1 MQRNPRD
8 QLRTKAAPAGFNP
21 ASLLP
26 GVADEK
32 QMLEV
37 IISHAVRSWV
47 DSHPRSGIQ
56 QSDIAPPPQVFPFLP
71 RRTQTLGLPILSLD
85 EGSVAGNIAVIKAY
99 CKFLGIDTEAI
110 SEERMLIIVADA
122 FTILHLRSGQARRL
136 YDRSKTPAL
145 DKMQGIQL
153 WSALF
158 HLQYTFQKY
167 FLDAHSGTVANQSQI
182 SARVLCD
189 KVGMKNLCSG
199 NTDFH
204 EADAF
209 IKILF

>member
-158 HLQYTFQKY
+158 HLQY
-167 FLDAHSGTVANQSQI
+167 
-182 SARVLCD
+182 
-189 KVGMKNLCSG
+189 
-199 NTDFH
+199 
-204 EADAF
+204 
-209 IKILF
+209 